1 MQSHL
6 PAGPGRLT
14 LTDYAEGIR
23 SGNTSVL
30 SRAITL
36 MESQRPDDRAL
47 AEALLE
53 ELLPFSGKAFRI
65 AITGVPGVGKSTFIE
80 ALGRHLTTMAHKK
93 IAVLTIDPSSQR
105 THGSILGDK
114 TRMETLSK
122 NPQAFI
128 RPSAS
133 GEAFNGVAH
142 GTREA
147 MVLCEAAGYDVI
159 IIETVGIGQLEGGV
173 RTMVDFFILLLLAG
187 AGDELQGIKK
197 GILEMADAL
206 VLTKSDGDNQARVH
220 QARADLLHALHLF
233 PMTDSGW
240 AVPVLTTSALTGEG
254 MPDVWQQAERYREQ
268 TTQNGFFYRQRERQ
282 AEAWFAESVQ
292 RLIYEKMNRS
302 APLKQQH
309 HQMNELVKQK
319 KLSAPSAARQLMTNF
334 SLAEKP

>member
-1 MQSHL
+1 MQSH
-6 PAGPGRLT
+6 PTVGPGRLT
-14 LTDYAEGIR
+14 LTEYVDGIR
-23 SGNTSVL
+23 TGHTTVL

-36 MESQRPDDRAL
+36 MESQRASDRAL

-53 ELLPFSGKAFRI
+53 ELLPFSGHAFRV

-80 ALGRHLTTMAHKK
+80 ALGQHLTQVAEKK

-122 NPQAFI
+122 NPRAFI

-147 MVLCEAAGYDVI
+147 IVLCEAAGYEVI
-159 IIETVGIGQLEGGV
+159 IIETVGIGQLEAGV
-173 RTMVDFFILLLLAG
+173 RTMVDFFILLMLAG

-206 VLTKSDGDNQARVH
+206 VLTKADGDNLSRIQQAKT
-220 QARADLLHALHLF
+220 DLLHALHLF
-233 PMTDSGW
+233 PLPDSGW
-240 AVPVLTTSALTGEG
+240 PVPVLTTSALTGEG
-254 MPDVWQQAERYREQ
+254 VADVWQQAERYRNL
-268 TTQNGFFYRQRERQ
+268 TTQNGFFDQQRDHQ
-282 AEAWFAESVQ
+282 AKVWFAESVQ
-292 RLIYEKMNRS
+292 RLMYEEINRS
-302 APLKQQH
+302 ASRKQQH
-309 HQMNELVKQK
+309 QQMSELVKSK
-319 KLSAPSAARQLMTNF
+319 KISAPSAARQLMKSI
-334 SLAEKP
+334 SLDKKA